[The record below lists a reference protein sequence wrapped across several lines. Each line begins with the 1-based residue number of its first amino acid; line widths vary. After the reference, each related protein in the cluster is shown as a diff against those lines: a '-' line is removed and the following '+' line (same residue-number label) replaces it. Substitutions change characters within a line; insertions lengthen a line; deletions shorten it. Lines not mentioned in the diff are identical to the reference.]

1 MNNRRLCLLDLGA
14 HGEAVND
21 VSVQTFA
28 GNSIFGTATTE
39 LHTVSE
45 HTREIKHDVYGKR
58 QDEIFLFVRTRR
70 NLIYLSSFLVC
81 YQDVSSNFSK
91 V

>member
-1 MNNRRLCLLDLGA
+1 MTKRRLCLLDLGA

-39 LHTVSE
+39 LHTVSK
-45 HTREIKHDVYGKR
+45 HTSMTFTANGKMKFSSC
-58 QDEIFLFVRTRR
+58 QKKEKLDL
-70 NLIYLSSFLVC
+70 LKLLSCMLPRC
-81 YQDVSSNFSK
+81 IE
-91 V
+91 

>member
-39 LHTVSE
+39 LHTVSK
-45 HTREIKHDVYGKR
+45 HTREIKHEVYGKR
-58 QDEIFLFVRTRR
+58 QDEIF
-70 NLIYLSSFLVC
+70 FLPK
-81 YQDVSSNFSK
+81 QGET
-91 V
+91 